1 MMMTMMNVTMMTIH
15 GDGKLMMTTHDGDD
29 DGADSRMPLA
39 ATGWPGE
46 QCNTSDKAIL
56 KEGVCAATGY
66 ADNDA
71 DSW

>member
-29 DGADSRMPLA
+29 DGADSRVPLA

-46 QCNTSDKAIL
+46 QCNTSDK
-56 KEGVCAATGY
+56 TGL
-66 ADNDA
+66 
-71 DSW
+71 